1 MRIFLLFVIMAVGP
15 GCTSTALKRATL
27 FQAQSSMDLRYKEVV
42 ENLAMVASN
51 PDILP
56 AYSTIFAGTADIN
69 DTGKATSTSVW
80 SRIAMKPFRFASF
93 FSTQTADFL
102 GSRAIK
108 SNWTLDP
115 VIVPE
120 KLRAIRAASR
130 WVILGPQNAGPDI
143 VYLKTYELGPSG
155 KLESV
160 LSRKMETHKRGVR
173 GGER

>member
-56 AYSTIFAGTADIN
+56 SYSTIFAGTADIN

-102 GSRAIK
+102 GSRRDQEQ
-108 SNWTLDP
+108 LD
-115 VIVPE
+115 
-120 KLRAIRAASR
+120 AGSR
-130 WVILGPQNAGPDI
+130 DR
-143 VYLKTYELGPSG
+143 SG
-155 KLESV
+155 KTQEPSEPRLV
-160 LSRKMETHKRGVR
+160 G
-173 GGER
+173 